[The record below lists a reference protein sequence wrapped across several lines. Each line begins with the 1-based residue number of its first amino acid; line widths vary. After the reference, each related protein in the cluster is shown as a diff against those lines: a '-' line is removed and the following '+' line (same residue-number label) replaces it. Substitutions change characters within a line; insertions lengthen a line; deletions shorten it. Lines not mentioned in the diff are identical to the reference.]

1 MLATAEASSNLARFD
16 GVRYG
21 LRAEDASTLST
32 MYRRTRDQGFGKEV
46 KRRILLGTYVLS
58 AGYYDA
64 YYRKA
69 QQVRTLLTRD
79 FLEAFTQVDAILT
92 PTAPTPAFRLGEK
105 TDNPLEMYLADI
117 YTVTANLAG
126 ICGISVPSGNSS
138 AGLPI
143 GAQILGKHFDEAT
156 VLRVA
161 HAVEQS
167 QR

>member
-1 MLATAEASSNLARFD
+1 
-16 GVRYG
+16 
-21 LRAEDASTLST
+21 

-126 ICGISVPSGNSS
+126 ICGISVPCGKPPRACRLARKFSASISTRPPCFASRTPWSS
-138 AGLPI
+138 RS
-143 GAQILGKHFDEAT
+143 DEH
-156 VLRVA
+156 RR
-161 HAVEQS
+161 ERRSRNRQGS
-167 QR
+167 I